1 MSWDLFTEFGG
12 QNSKP
17 KRKDRIKKEEP
28 DLFQEQNTM
37 ATSIINA
44 ANSISFDVPESKSK
58 RKGRIKKDEPVLFQE
73 GDEILQLIATDAE
86 VSRYYEVKGRLGQS
100 YGIWNASVQMETFRQ
115 LSPQEKDNIRQTV
128 KNELPKLEEQLEART
143 KSIQYKCSSRVRS
156 VVEAENKK
164 KEENKKANSMAT
176 DADIFW
182 YYEVRERLC
191 NYNGANIQKSRA
203 PQQMESF
210 RQMAPQQ
217 SDDLRRQVKIE
228 LPKLEEQL
236 KKNKQNEKEEREALR
251 ETEKK
256 ARKDAEI
263 RFQAQRESRIKAQER
278 LNRRKEEEDFERR
291 FKEEEKEKR
300 YQEFKK
306 NKSGLGLAAASNE
319 ALPVAVAIAVPISVP
334 ILVVESSSFALK
346 NKLWVSGR

>member
-1 MSWDLFTEFGG
+1 M
-12 QNSKP
+12 
-17 KRKDRIKKEEP
+17 
-28 DLFQEQNTM
+28 
-37 ATSIINA
+37 
-44 ANSISFDVPESKSK
+44 SFDVPEFKSK
-58 RKGRIKKDEPVLFQE
+58 RKGRINKEDPVLFQE
-73 GDEILQLIATDAE
+73 Q
-86 VSRYYEVKGRLGQS
+86 
-100 YGIWNASVQMETFRQ
+100 
-115 LSPQEKDNIRQTV
+115 
-128 KNELPKLEEQLEART
+128 
-143 KSIQYKCSSRVRS
+143 
-156 VVEAENKK
+156 
-164 KEENKKANSMAT
+164 NSMAT

-236 KKNKQNEKEEREALR
+236 EENKQNEKEEREALR

-263 RFQAQRESRIKAQER
+263 RFQAQREAQKEARIKAQER
-278 LNRRKEEEDFERR
+278 LNRRKEEEEFERR

-306 NKSGLGLAAASNE
+306 NKSGLGLATASNE
-319 ALPVAVAIAVPISVP
+319 ALPVAVAVPITVP
-334 ILVVESSSFALK
+334 TLVVESSSFALK